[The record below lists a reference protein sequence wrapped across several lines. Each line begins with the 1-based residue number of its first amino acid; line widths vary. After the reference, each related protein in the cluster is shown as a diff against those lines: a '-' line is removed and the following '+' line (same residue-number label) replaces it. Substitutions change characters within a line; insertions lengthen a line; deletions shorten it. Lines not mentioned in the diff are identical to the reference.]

1 MEAKIEDR
9 KMNLN
14 VNIEDRELFALMI
27 NTHENVENAI
37 NKYGEFKQL
46 IKDFNTIGDDMYK
59 HLKEKYGQKITLI
72 IDPDDAIED
81 DYIKCCI
88 CGGEFHRLSE
98 QHMQEKMES
107 LLKHIEKFV
116 SMNRIY
122 HLFVIKKIKIMRR
135 ISHD

>member
-1 MEAKIEDR
+1 MEAKIDDC

-14 VNIEDRELFALMI
+14 VNITDKELFTLMI
-27 NTHENVENAI
+27 DTHENVENAI

-59 HLKEKYGQKITLI
+59 YLKEKYGQKITLV

-81 DYIKCCI
+81 DCIKCCI

-98 QHMQEKMES
+98 QHMQEKHGIS
-107 LLKHIEKFV
+107 LETYREICEYEQDLPLVCNKENK
-116 SMNRIY
+116 NNEEN
-122 HLFVIKKIKIMRR
+122 
-135 ISHD
+135 

>member
-1 MEAKIEDR
+1 
-9 KMNLN
+9 
-14 VNIEDRELFALMI
+14 
-27 NTHENVENAI
+27 
-37 NKYGEFKQL
+37 
-46 IKDFNTIGDDMYK
+46 MYK

-81 DYIKCCI
+81 DYIKCAFVVVNSTDYQNNTC
-88 CGGEFHRLSE
+88 R
-98 QHMQEKMES
+98 KNMES